1 MSEAGTHSAGDE
13 PQGLKAPPHL
23 QWDSPEH
30 YQPRP
35 GLEVAGYELQAKLG
49 SGGQG
54 TVFRAV
60 RQGRTYAVKFLP
72 LPRAR
77 HWALRERDVMQK
89 LSEAGGLPLE
99 AHGLW
104 PEHQPLYLF
113 LVMPY
118 VRGLPLGV
126 WTGVHN
132 PDSLQLALLF
142 RQGARQLSA
151 VHAAGI
157 IHRDVKG
164 ANLLVYGEGRLV
176 LVDFGVST
184 YEGAPPVTGAFP
196 PGTWSYLSP
205 RVWLAWRGVESSRP
219 CPADDLWALGVE
231 LYVQLTGRLPF
242 LGGEDKL
249 VHAILHE
256 EPPVPHELNPRV
268 PRELG
273 EVCWR
278 MLRKRPEER
287 YADALAVDA
296 ALGEALK
303 QADGAWRTPLCEA
316 WGQHHA
322 TTVREHDMWAGGDAL
337 ALYARLASYEHLPVR
352 GKPRPLDE
360 VSTLASDGEPPAPGA
375 PDALP
380 VREEASERAMAPEA
394 DRPQAAPEET
404 APLAGQQ
411 VPSEADAP
419 RTETPPPALTLEA
432 ALPAT
437 RSRCLPQAAA
447 RSRRVLL
454 AAGVVLMLGLGA
466 GLAVYLPPRASVTTL
481 PLGTPRASLPL
492 EFFPITLEPEGQEVA
507 PPRKRPEGDGGAA
520 PAVAATPAPV
530 ARATRSQETR
540 VKKKTPAKAPAPPQ
554 PPKEADSLAAKVGA
568 AVLTCTLGSGCPS
581 ATTTPQVQPPAPS
594 LPPSPLPP
602 PAECPPGAAQAM
614 KELGLLYRGSIGYVH
629 IQGADPI
636 ITVRPGP
643 VTLRLSG
650 ADYWGKLPEG
660 TLITGERIFAERVH
674 GRFTQAYTPDG
685 HTYPVC
691 LELRSG
697 VEWGMKKYEGSGQDT
712 ARIMSS
718 AEVEPVERFGEAWRY
733 KIRE

>member
-13 PQGLKAPPHL
+13 PRSLKAPPHL
-23 QWDSPEH
+23 QRDSPEH

-72 LPRAR
+72 LPRGR
-77 HWALRERDVMQK
+77 HWALRERDVMRK

-118 VRGLPLGV
+118 VRGLPLDV
-126 WTGVHN
+126 WTRVHN
-132 PDSLQLALLF
+132 PDSLQTALLF

-164 ANLLVYGEGRLV
+164 ANLLVYGEERLV
-176 LVDFGVST
+176 LVDFGVAT

-196 PGTWSYLSP
+196 PGTWPYVSP
-205 RVWLAWRGVESSRP
+205 RVWLAWRGLEDSRP

-231 LYVQLTGRLPF
+231 LYVMLTGRLPF
-242 LGGEDKL
+242 QGSEGEL

-316 WGQHHA
+316 WGPHTA
-322 TTVREHDMWAGGDAL
+322 TTVRERDMWAGGDAL

-352 GKPRPLDE
+352 GKPRALDE

-375 PDALP
+375 PDAPP
-380 VREEASERAMAPEA
+380 VREETSEQAVAPEA
-394 DRPQAAPEET
+394 DTPQAAPGET
-404 APLAGQQ
+404 APLDGPPVA
-411 VPSEADAP
+411 SEADAT
-419 RTETPPPALTLEA
+419 RAEAPPPPLTREA
-432 ALPAT
+432 ALPA
-437 RSRCLPQAAA
+437 A
-447 RSRRVLL
+447 RSQRLL
-454 AAGVVLMLGLGA
+454 QAVGVVLVVGLGA
-466 GLAVYLPPRASVTTL
+466 WFAVHLPPRGSVSTTP
-481 PLGTPRASLPL
+481 PLGTPRASLPP

-507 PPRKRPEGDGGAA
+507 PPWKRPEGDGGAA

-540 VKKKTPAKAPAPPQ
+540 VKKKTPAKAPASPQQPQ
-554 PPKEADSLAAKVGA
+554 PKQTGSTAAKVSA
-568 AVLTCTLGSGCPS
+568 VVLTCTLGSGC
-581 ATTTPQVQPPAPS
+581 ATATPQVV
-594 LPPSPLPP
+594 PPSPLPP
-602 PAECPPGAAQAM
+602 PAECPPEAAQNM
-614 KELGLLYRGSIGYVH
+614 KELGLIYPGSRGSAFIPYTSVR
-629 IQGADPI
+629 IP
-636 ITVRPGP
+636 VRPGP
-643 VTLRLSG
+643 VTLYLTGSSKG
-650 ADYWGKLPEG
+650 WGKLPAG
-660 TLITGERIFAERVH
+660 TLITGEWLFGERRVH
-674 GRFTQAYTPDG
+674 GRFTQVHTPEG
-685 HTYPVC
+685 KSYVVC
-691 LELRSG
+691 LELKDG
-697 VEWGMKKYEGSGQDT
+697 PDWGLEKEEGSGKDT
-712 ARIMSS
+712 AM
-718 AEVEPVERFGEAWRY
+718 VPNGGFLWPVERFGEAWKY
-733 KIRE
+733 EEREKR

>member
-13 PQGLKAPPHL
+13 PRRLKAPPHL
-23 QWDSPEH
+23 EQDSPER

-72 LPRAR
+72 LPRGR
-77 HWALRERDVMQK
+77 HWALRERDVMRK
-89 LSEAGGLPLE
+89 LSEAGGLPLVE
-99 AHGLW
+99 HGLW
-104 PEHQPLYLF
+104 PEHQPLFLF

-132 PDSLQLALLF
+132 PDSLQMALLF

-205 RVWLAWRGVESSRP
+205 RVWRAWRGLEDSRP

-231 LYVQLTGRLPF
+231 LYVLLTGRLPF

-316 WGQHHA
+316 WGPHHA
-322 TTVREHDMWAGGDAL
+322 TTVRERDMWAGGDAL
-337 ALYARLASYEHLPVR
+337 ALYARLASYEHLLVR

-360 VSTLASDGEPPAPGA
+360 VSTFASDGEPPVSGS
-375 PDALP
+375 PDASP
-380 VREEASERAMAPEA
+380 VREETSGQAVEPDAA
-394 DRPQAAPEET
+394 DRPQAAPGET
-404 APLAGQQ
+404 APLDGPPVA
-411 VPSEADAP
+411 SEADAP
-419 RTETPPPALTLEA
+419 RAEAPPTPLTREA
-432 ALPAT
+432 ALPAA
-437 RSRCLPQAAA
+437 RSQRVLQAAG
-447 RSRRVLL
+447 L
-454 AAGVVLMLGLGA
+454 VLMLGLGA
-466 GLAVYLPPRASVTTL
+466 WLAVHLVLRGSVSTFP
-481 PLGTPRASLPL
+481 PLGTPRASLPP
-492 EFFPITLEPEGQEVA
+492 EFFPITLEPEHQEVA
-507 PPRKRPEGDGGAA
+507 PLWKRPEGDGGAA

-540 VKKKTPAKAPAPPQ
+540 MKKKTPAKAPAPPQ
-554 PPKEADSLAAKVGA
+554 PPKDTSSVAATVGA
-568 AVLTCTLGSGCPS
+568 AVLTCTLGSGCAT
-581 ATTTPQVQPPAPS
+581 ATTTPPERSTPPH
-594 LPPSPLPP
+594 PP
-602 PAECPPGAAQAM
+602 PAECPPEAAQNM
-614 KELGLLYRGSIGYVH
+614 KELGLIYPGSHQSVFVPGGDY
-629 IQGADPI
+629 PI
-636 ITVRPGP
+636 SVRPGP
-643 VTLRLSG
+643 VSLRLTGSSKG
-650 ADYWGKLPEG
+650 WGKLPEG
-660 TLITGERIFAERVH
+660 TLMTGEALFGERRVH
-674 GRFTQAYTPDG
+674 GRFTQAHTPEG
-685 HTYPVC
+685 KSYVVC
-691 LELRSG
+691 LELK
-697 VEWGMKKYEGSGQDT
+697 WGPDWGWKKLEGSGKDI
-712 ARIMSS
+712 AMIGNGGSLF
-718 AEVEPVERFGEAWRY
+718 PVERFGEAWKY
-733 KIRE
+733 EEREKR

>member
-13 PQGLKAPPHL
+13 LRGLEAPHL
-23 QWDSPEH
+23 PHEAPEH

-60 RQGRTYAVKFLP
+60 REGRTYAVKFLF
-72 LPRAR
+72 LPRGR

-89 LSEAGGLPLE
+89 LSEAGGLPLVE
-99 AHGLW
+99 HGLW

-132 PDSLQLALLF
+132 PDSLQMALLF

-205 RVWLAWRGVESSRP
+205 RVWRAWRGEESSRP

-231 LYVQLTGRLPF
+231 LYVLLTGRLPF
-242 LGGEDKL
+242 QGCEGEL

-256 EPPVPHELNPRV
+256 EPPVPHVLNPRV

-278 MLRKRPEER
+278 MLRKQPEER

-316 WGQHHA
+316 WGPHTA
-322 TTVREHDMWAGGDAL
+322 TTVLERDMWAGGDVL
-337 ALYARLASYEHLPVR
+337 ALHARLASYGHLLVR
-352 GKPRPLDE
+352 GKPRALDE
-360 VSTLASDGEPPAPGA
+360 VSTVASEVEPPVSVSPEAPPACAQESSGQAVPLTAPEVVREEDAPLAEAPPAPPA
-375 PDALP
+375 
-380 VREEASERAMAPEA
+380 V
-394 DRPQAAPEET
+394 
-404 APLAGQQ
+404 PL
-411 VPSEADAP
+411 
-419 RTETPPPALTLEA
+419 
-432 ALPAT
+432 
-437 RSRCLPQAAA
+437 AA
-447 RSRRVLL
+447 RSRRVLQ
-454 AAGVVLMLGLGA
+454 AAGVVLVVGLGMWLA
-466 GLAVYLPPRASVTTL
+466 GHLAPRGSVSTTP
-481 PLGTPRASLPL
+481 PLGTPRASLPP

-507 PPRKRPEGDGGAA
+507 PSWKRPEGDGGAT

-540 VKKKTPAKAPAPPQ
+540 VKKKTPAKAPASPQ
-554 PPKEADSLAAKVGA
+554 QLQPKQTGSTAAKVSA
-568 AVLTCTLGSGCPS
+568 VVLTCTLGSGCPA
-581 ATTTPQVQPPAPS
+581 ATTTPQV
-594 LPPSPLPP
+594 LPPPPPQLPP
-602 PAECPPGAAQAM
+602 PAECPPGAAQSM
-614 KELGLLYRGSIGYVH
+614 EELGLLYRGSTGHVY
-629 IQGADPI
+629 IQGSDPI

-643 VTLRLSG
+643 VTLRLG
-650 ADYWGKLPEG
+650 VDDWGKLPEG
-660 TLITGERIFAERVH
+660 TLFSGERLFGERRVQ
-674 GRFTQAYTPDG
+674 GRFTQAHTPDG
-685 HTYPVC
+685 KSYVVC
-691 LELRSG
+691 LEYRDG
-697 VEWGMKKYEGSGQDT
+697 PNWGWEKLEGSGQDT
-712 ARIMSS
+712 AITESGGFLR
-718 AEVEPVERFGEAWRY
+718 PVERFGDAWKY
-733 KIRE
+733 KEREKR

>member
-1 MSEAGTHSAGDE
+1 MSEAGTHSAGDG
-13 PQGLKAPPHL
+13 PQGLEAPPHL
-23 QWDSPEH
+23 QRDSPEH

-60 RQGRTYAVKFLP
+60 RQGRTYAVKFLS
-72 LPRAR
+72 LPRGR
-77 HWALRERDVMQK
+77 HWALRERDVMRK

-118 VRGLPLGV
+118 VRGLPLDV
-126 WTGVHN
+126 WTRVHN
-132 PDSLQLALLF
+132 PDSLQTALLF

-164 ANLLVYGEGRLV
+164 ANLLVYGEERLV
-176 LVDFGVST
+176 LVDFGVAT

-196 PGTWSYLSP
+196 PGAWPYLSP
-205 RVWLAWRGVESSRP
+205 RVWRAWRGEESSRP

-231 LYVQLTGRLPF
+231 LYAQLTGRLPF
-242 LGGEDKL
+242 LGGEGEL

-316 WGQHHA
+316 WGPHTA
-322 TTVREHDMWAGGDAL
+322 TTVRERDMWAGGDVL
-337 ALYARLASYEHLPVR
+337 ALHARLASYGHLLVR
-352 GKPRPLDE
+352 GKPQPLDE
-360 VSTLASDGEPPAPGA
+360 VSTLAASEAPPVPGS
-375 PDALP
+375 PDASP
-380 VREEASERAMAPEA
+380 VREETSGQAVEPDAA
-394 DRPQAAPEET
+394 DRPQAAPVESV
-404 APLAGQQ
+404 PLAGPQ
-411 VPSEADAP
+411 VASEADAP
-419 RTETPPPALTLEA
+419 QAEAPPPPDSRET
-432 ALPAT
+432 ALPAA
-437 RSRCLPQAAA
+437 RSQQVRQAAG
-447 RSRRVLL
+447 L
-454 AAGVVLMLGLGA
+454 VLMLGLGA
-466 GLAVYLPPRASVTTL
+466 WLAVYLPPRASVSTP
-481 PLGTPRASLPL
+481 PLGTPRASLPP
-492 EFFPITLEPEGQEVA
+492 EFFPITLEPEHQEVA
-507 PPRKRPEGDGGAA
+507 PLWKRPEGVGGAA
-520 PAVAATPAPV
+520 PAAAATPAPV

-568 AVLTCTLGSGCPS
+568 AVLTCTLGSGC
-581 ATTTPQVQPPAPS
+581 ATATPPAQPT
-594 LPPSPLPP
+594 PPHPP
-602 PAECPPGAAQAM
+602 PAECPEGAQKTM
-614 KELGLLYRGSIGYVH
+614 EELGLIYPGSRGAVDIRGTESL
-629 IQGADPI
+629 

-643 VTLRLSG
+643 VTMRLSG
-650 ADYWGKLPEG
+650 NYRDDYWGKLPRG
-660 TLITGERIFAERVH
+660 TLFTGERLFGERVVH
-674 GRFTQAYTPDG
+674 GRFTQAHTPEG
-685 HTYPVC
+685 HTYVVC
-691 LELRSG
+691 LEMRTSP
-697 VEWGMKKYEGSGQDT
+697 EWGWEKLEGSGQDT
-712 ARIMSS
+712 ARIQT
-718 AEVEPVERFGEAWRY
+718 AGGLEPVERFGEPWRY
-733 KIRE
+733 EERKRR